1 MKKKIL
7 ILGYSSFLQRRVIKS
22 LLKIKN
28 IEIYICSKSQKI
40 DYKKKIFYNDYLKAI
55 NANNYHM
62 VYISLINNLHY
73 KYAKLALE

>member
-40 DYKKKIFYNDYLKAI
+40 DYKKKNFLQRLFKSN
-55 NANNYHM
+55 
-62 VYISLINNLHY
+62 
-73 KYAKLALE
+73 